1 MTGEVTLHENEKS
14 VGEINVKVMG
24 AYEAGMKKVIIPKEN
39 KDEMERIPLR
49 IRNEMKVILVD
60 HK

>member
-49 IRNEMKVILVD
+49 IRYEMKVILVD